1 MTIIE
6 VLEQVRELL
15 RSKGRVSYSLL
26 KTQFQLNSED
36 LAALQD
42 ELVEAEQ
49 VARDENGKV
58 LVWTGGAKGERRKR
72 VNGEKDKDS
81 GKPQK
86 RKARTDPL
94 DACASSRTDSCS
106 SRD

>member
-58 LVWTGGAKGERRKR
+58 LLWMGAGKRAIWKRANER
-72 VNGEKDKDS
+72 
-81 GKPQK
+81 
-86 RKARTDPL
+86 
-94 DACASSRTDSCS
+94 
-106 SRD
+106 